1 MKLLSKKQAKKP
13 NVLELSDPERVIL
26 VKAAREQLKQKII
39 EAKLWQ
45 SLLAVENLAVNGST
59 VTNEKRQPGV
69 FRLENVI

>member
-26 VKAAREQLKQKII
+26 VKAAREQLKQTIT
-39 EAKLWQ
+39 EARLWQ
-45 SLLAVENLAVNGST
+45 SLLAVENLAVNGNMI
-59 VTNEKRQPGV
+59 VNEKRQPGV